1 MDGSH
6 PKNIDPRP
14 KRRRDE
20 ENPYE
25 IYTTGINTTH
35 PRYFLA
41 FTDSNKVKRW
51 MEIDKTLNTSS
62 TSNKVD
68 TANDKCTF
76 AGKLADGNYVWSVT
90 ENGTTVASGSFT
102 LDRGV

>member
-51 MEIDKTLNTSS
+51 MEVHGQHRQAPIRLCLEAG
-62 TSNKVD
+62 SNGQD
-68 TANDKCTF
+68 PDGQ
-76 AGKLADGNYVWSVT
+76 AG
-90 ENGTTVASGSFT
+90 
-102 LDRGV
+102 